1 MMFQQTFVT
10 ATTPT
15 GVETRPSVHRRAD
28 AVVSL
33 IAQHGAAAS
42 DSRRYADLA
51 DRSLAAKL
59 AAEDAAVETGLSPFE
74 RLTCPAHRRWI
85 HQCIASPEHASPVT
99 GHRWCRD
106 CQCAV
111 TVAIDELTGDVTMA
125 CPRCRR
131 TPKGI
136 ATGQIVSACRA
147 SLATVHD
154 HRAQPAPSMLHFG
167 ERRPA

>member
-33 IAQHGAAAS
+33 IAQHRAAAS
-42 DSRRYADLA
+42 ASRRSADLT

-99 GHRWCRD
+99 GH
-106 CQCAV
+106 
-111 TVAIDELTGDVTMA
+111 
-125 CPRCRR
+125 
-131 TPKGI
+131 
-136 ATGQIVSACRA
+136 
-147 SLATVHD
+147 
-154 HRAQPAPSMLHFG
+154 
-167 ERRPA
+167 